1 MRLTSC
7 AYAGA
12 LIPKTR
18 VDYIEHL
25 LSGVYLKGSRSLGGG
40 WLPFFMP
47 YKALLWASLEH
58 LFECFKDTTRHVGCQ
73 FGHGVPDGLIAFGR
87 GCGLSPR
94 GAP

>member
-1 MRLTSC
+1 MFR

-25 LSGVYLKGSRSLGGG
+25 LSGVYLKGSRSLGRG

-47 YKALLWASLEH
+47 CRALLWASLEH
-58 LFECFKDTTRHVGCQ
+58 LFERFKDTTGHDKCQ
-73 FGHGVPDGLIAFGR
+73 FGPYMPDWLIAF
-87 GCGLSPR
+87 S
-94 GAP
+94 